1 MTAAGSKD
9 YPTAIA
15 ALNKAISLDPQN
27 DQLKGMLIQITYQ
40 TKGGDAAL
48 ATARSFTQT
57 NPESPT
63 GDLLAAEVLDKN
75 GKRPDAIALLE
86 KAQAAKPSAARVME
100 LSQLHERS
108 NDPKRATAV
117 LEDWT
122 KAHPADIPPR
132 LKLAELYSRT
142 RNYSA
147 AQAEFEKLAVERP
160 DDPVVLNNLAWAYS
174 IVKDPRAR
182 AVAEKAYRIAPSPAI
197 ADTLGWI
204 MTSEGNAANA
214 VKLLR
219 TATAG
224 LPEVPDVKYHLAVA
238 LSKTNQAAEAKT
250 VLQEAMRSNT
260 AFDSKP
266 DAQRLLN
273 SLGPN

>member
-1 MTAAGSKD
+1 M
-9 YPTAIA
+9 
-15 ALNKAISLDPQN
+15 ALS
-27 DQLKGMLIQITYQ
+27 
-40 TKGGDAAL
+40 
-48 ATARSFTQT
+48 
-57 NPESPT
+57 
-63 GDLLAAEVLDKN
+63 
-75 GKRPDAIALLE
+75 
-86 KAQAAKPSAARVME
+86 E
-100 LSQLHERS
+100 LYERN
-108 NDPKRATAV
+108 NDPKRATAI

-122 KAHPADIPPR
+122 KVHPADLPPR
-132 LKLAELYSRT
+132 LKLAELYGRT

-147 AQAEFEKLAVERP
+147 AKTEFEKLAAERP
-160 DDPVVLNNLAWAYS
+160 EDPAVLNNLAWAYS
-174 IVKDPRAR
+174 TMKDPRAR
-182 AVAEKAYRIAPSPAI
+182 AVAEKAYKLAPSPAI

-204 MTSEGNAANA
+204 MTGEGNAANA

-224 LPEVPDVKYHLAVA
+224 LPEVPDIKYHLAVA

-273 SLGPN
+273 SLGAN